1 MRESC
6 SLVKGWSDED
16 KTKDDDRH
24 KRFAKIIRFD
34 GFGWK
39 ALEVP
44 EDEKEHEKTGGDDAA
59 VGDAE
64 VKR

>member
-1 MRESC
+1 M
-6 SLVKGWSDED
+6 KGWSDED

-44 EDEKEHEKTGGDDAA
+44 EDEKEHK
-59 VGDAE
+59 
-64 VKR
+64 